1 MNKIGSSLIFALV
14 VLNVAT
20 SQVIKIPIEK
30 RIPETE
36 SNGSFLDDEEQ
47 VAVAQLINHDQY
59 MYSGNIEVGNSKQT
73 YTVDFDSG
81 SNLLWLTSKNCP
93 SCVKDGYKHSY
104 DCTPQDGCTLT
115 TTPAQVTYGDGSGVK
130 GHIAKVPVSIA
141 GIAPVTEALL
151 LVEQSI
157 RNGNLQVNYSNFN
170 YQYIHNIA
178 LFINYFNQKADGLM
192 GLGVYD
198 ENNTGNV
205 AFVNQLFKQGL
216 ITKSQFSFYLGF
228 GKTESELTI
237 GGIDESKL
245 ANPSEIYYHPIVLN
259 GRTDD
264 SQRWRVAFKSI
275 SFGSQSIPTTSQNT
289 GIVDSGTSL
298 AYIRSDIYKQ
308 WINYLKTIAT
318 LKPIYQGL
326 SVFYSV
332 KCGTTLPD
340 LTFTLTDVNGVD
352 RNYSLPS
359 SFYILNENGTCIIG
373 IQGNSVTGDL
383 QFLLGDVFM
392 RRFVSVFDYTNLS
405 MGLSVSVANPAT
417 TAVTKN
423 HKNGHLAL
431 LAIGLVALSG
441 LIFLT
446 LRALRK

>member
-1 MNKIGSSLIFALV
+1 MNKIGSLIFVLVALN
-14 VLNVAT
+14 LAT

-36 SNGSFLDDEEQ
+36 TNGSFLDDDQQ

-104 DCTPQDGCTLT
+104 DCTPEDGCTLT

-157 RNGNLQVNYSNFN
+157 RNGNLQ
-170 YQYIHNIA
+170 
-178 LFINYFNQKADGLM
+178 ADGLM

-237 GGIDESKL
+237 GGVDESKL
-245 ANPSEIYYHPIVLN
+245 ANPSEIYYHPLVLN

-275 SFGSQSIPTTSQNT
+275 SFGNKQIPMTSQNT

-298 AYIRSDIYKQ
+298 AYIRNDIYKE
-308 WINYLKTIAT
+308 WINYLKTIT
-318 LKPIYQGL
+318 KLNPIFQGL

-359 SFYILNENGTCIIG
+359 SFYILNQSGTCILG

-392 RRFVSVFDYTNLS
+392 RRFVSVFDYTSLS
-405 MGLSVSVANPAT
+405 MGLSVSVANPAS
-417 TAVTKN
+417 AVVTKN
-423 HKNGHLAL
+423 HRNGHLAL
-431 LAIGLVALSG
+431 LAIGLVALAG

>member
-1 MNKIGSSLIFALV
+1 MNKTGSLLFILLA
-14 VLNVAT
+14 LNVAT
-20 SQVIKIPIEK
+20 SQIITIPIEK
-30 RIPETE
+30 RISETE
-36 SNGSFLDDEEQ
+36 SNGSFLDDDEQ

-93 SCVKDGYKHSY
+93 SCVKDRYKHSY
-104 DCTPQDGCTLT
+104 DCTPQDGCTLK

-130 GHIAKVPVSIA
+130 GHIAKVPVSIT
-141 GIAPVTEALL
+141 GIAPITEALL

-157 RNGNLQVNYSNFN
+157 RNGNLQVFYSNFKN
-170 YQYIHNIA
+170 QYFLFSNFLYQ
-178 LFINYFNQKADGLM
+178 LFTYNFGLM

-216 ITKSQFSFYLGF
+216 INKSQFSFYLGF

-245 ANPSEIYYHPIVLN
+245 ANPSEIYFHPLVLN

-264 SQRWRVAFKSI
+264 SYRWRVAFKSI
-275 SFGSQSIPTTSQNT
+275 SFGNQSVPMTSQNT

-298 AYIRSDIYKQ
+298 AYIRNDIYKQ
-308 WINYLKTIAT
+308 WINYLKTIAI
-318 LKPIYQGL
+318 LKPIDQGL
-326 SVFYSV
+326 TVFYSV

-340 LTFTLTDVNGVD
+340 LIFTLTDVNGVD
-352 RNYSLPS
+352 RSYSLPS
-359 SFYILNENGTCIIG
+359 YFYIINENGTCILG
-373 IQGNSVTGDL
+373 IQGNSFTNDL

-417 TAVTKN
+417 AVVTKN
-423 HKNGHLAL
+423 HRKENLAL
-431 LAIGLVALSG
+431 LAIGLVALAG